1 MREEN
6 KKGSN
11 TLYAAIGVATL
22 IVAIIGATFAY
33 FSASA
38 TSTGDAITGQTDND
52 LASALSLTVEK
63 VAFENANA
71 TSANLVPTN
80 LEATLNGVNSAVTS
94 KCVSNG
100 YTGCHLY
107 KITALSTKDLANA
120 SVRLT
125 ALNVDAK
132 DTASWKY
139 IIYKNDGSSNS
150 ATELVA
156 GGASDFATFN
166 TTYVGPDKNGF
177 DMNANGAISANT
189 PAYYYLMIYLANK
202 ADNVQNPSDK
212 ENEHSGTGTY
222 NGTVSMDVLGG
233 KVVATFSNTGN

>member
-1 MREEN
+1 MTEN
-6 KKGSN
+6 KKGS
-11 TLYAAIGVATL
+11 TLYVVLGVATL
-22 IVAIIGATFAY
+22 VVAIIGATFAY

-38 TSTGDAITGQTDND
+38 NSTGDAITGQTDND

-63 VAFENANA
+63 VTFEDAEA
-71 TSANLVPTN
+71 TSTNLVPTN
-80 LEATLNGVNSAVTS
+80 LEASENGVNSAVTS
-94 KCVSNG
+94 KCVSSG

-107 KITALSTKDLANA
+107 KITASSTKDLANA

-139 IIYKNDGSSNS
+139 IIYTNDGSNNS
-150 ATELVA
+150 VGTLVA
-156 GGASDFATFN
+156 DGANDFATFN
-166 TTYVGPDKNGF
+166 TTYVGEGKTGF
-177 DMNANGAISANT
+177 DMNNNGPVEAGT
-189 PAYYYLMIYLANK
+189 PVYYYLMIYLANK
-202 ADNVQNPSDK
+202 PENVQNPSDK
-212 ENEHSGTGTY
+212 DNEHNGTGTY

>member
-1 MREEN
+1 MDEN
-6 KKGSN
+6 KKGS
-11 TLYAAIGVATL
+11 TLYVVLGVATL
-22 IVAIIGATFAY
+22 VVAIIGATFAY

-38 TSTGDAITGQTDND
+38 NSTGDAITGQTDND

-63 VAFENANA
+63 VAFENADA

-156 GGASDFATFN
+156 DGKGYTPELETYIHQTIKKVTDYEYITVHFLRHANATLLLN
-166 TTYVGPDKNGF
+166 SGVDLKIVSAHLGHNDISTTAD
-177 DMNANGAISANT
+177 
-189 PAYYYLMIYLANK
+189 IYA
-202 ADNVQNPSDK
+202 
-212 ENEHSGTGTY
+212 
-222 NGTVSMDVLGG
+222 DVLKSQQQ
-233 KVVATFSNTGN
+233 KVAQIIEFNLEND

>member
-38 TSTGDAITGQTDND
+38 NSTGDAITGQTDND

-63 VAFENANA
+63 VAFENADA

-107 KITALSTKDLANA
+107 KIEAQSTQSVANA
-120 SVRLT
+120 SILLSSLTVDSKAKTNWAYAIYTGTDTSATKVVKTGSLDVTTPVDMHENAALT
-125 ALNVDAK
+125 ADTPVTYYLIVYLKNVD
-132 DTASWKY
+132 
-139 IIYKNDGSSNS
+139 S
-150 ATELVA
+150 AQNA
-156 GGASDFATFN
+156 GDAT
-166 TTYVGPDKNGF
+166 D
-177 DMNANGAISANT
+177 
-189 PAYYYLMIYLANK
+189 
-202 ADNVQNPSDK
+202 
-212 ENEHSGTGTY
+212 ETGTY
-222 NGTVSMDVLGG
+222 TGTVTMNAAGG
-233 KVVATFSNTGN
+233 KVSATFAA

>member
-1 MREEN
+1 MKEEN

-63 VAFENANA
+63 VAFENADA

-107 KITALSTKDLANA
+107 KIEAQSTQSVANA
-120 SVRLT
+120 SILLSSLT
-125 ALNVDAK
+125 VDSKAK
-132 DTASWKY
+132 TNWAYAIYTGTDT
-139 IIYKNDGSSNS
+139 S
-150 ATELVA
+150 ATKVV
-156 GGASDFATFN
+156 N
-166 TTYVGPDKNGF
+166 TGSLDVTTPV
-177 DMNANGAISANT
+177 DMHANAALTANT
-189 PAYYYLMIYLANK
+189 PVTYYLIVYLK
-202 ADNVQNPSDK
+202 NVDSAQNAGDASD
-212 ENEHSGTGTY
+212 ETGTY
-222 NGTVSMDVLGG
+222 TGTVTMNAAGG
-233 KVVATFSNTGN
+233 KVSATFAA